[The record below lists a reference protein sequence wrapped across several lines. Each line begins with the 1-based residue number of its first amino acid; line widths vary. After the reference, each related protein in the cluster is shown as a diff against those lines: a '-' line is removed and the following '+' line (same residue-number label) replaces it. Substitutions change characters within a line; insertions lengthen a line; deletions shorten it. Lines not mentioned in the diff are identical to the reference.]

1 MKKLAF
7 VALALAAA
15 TLSADPHT
23 YTVTSDG
30 KNYAMFTSEATL
42 ETIHGRTTAVS
53 GTIDADAANA
63 NDAKVNVSIDLTT
76 LDTGISMRND
86 HMRNRFL
93 QVEQFPKADFKSV
106 SITGPKTVAANKP
119 AEFTVSGDMTIHG
132 VTKRVTA
139 PVRVVLIPESELT
152 KSSRGPGDWI
162 HATAEFAIKLSDFGI
177 AVPQTLGMKLSNDI
191 ALKLDLFAN
200 AK

>member
-7 VALALAAA
+7 LALAFAA
-15 TLSADPHT
+15 TLSADPRT
-23 YTVTSDG
+23 YNVTSDG

-53 GTIDADAANA
+53 GTIDADPANA
-63 NDAKVNVSIDLTT
+63 NDSKVNVAIDLTT

-86 HMRNRFL
+86 HMRNKFL
-93 QVEQFPKADFKSV
+93 QVEQFPKAEFKSV
-106 SITGPKTVAANKP
+106 SISGPKTIGPNKP
-119 AEFTVSGDMTIHG
+119 VDLTITGDMTIHG

-177 AVPQTLGMKLSNDI
+177 TVPQTLGMKLSNDI